1 MSRFLRAT
9 LGGVRRSTSRG
20 LFRRAFDL
28 FLAVVILG
36 LLALLAAR
44 LDRVETLRPAGVA
57 IVNDGDTITI
67 AGEKIRLRGI
77 DAPEYSQ
84 TCLRAGIKYACGRE
98 AREALRKLIGAKPV
112 ACAGWQR
119 DRYGRLL
126 GDCKAGSTDLN
137 RSLVEQGWAVAFG
150 GFEAE
155 ELAAQRA
162 GRGLWAGEFERPR
175 QWRETH
181 GSMVEDDHGRLG
193 TLWGWITGIFGL
205 GGA

>member
-1 MSRFLRAT
+1 MSRFWRAT
-9 LGGVRRSTSRG
+9 SGGVRRSAPRRG
-20 LFRRAFDL
+20 IFRRAFDV

-44 LDRVETLRPAGVA
+44 LDRVETRRPAGAAV
-57 IVNDGDTITI
+57 VNDGDTITI

-84 TCLRAGIKYACGRE
+84 TCMRAGIKYACGRE
-98 AREALRKLIGAKPV
+98 AREALRKLIGGQPV

-126 GDCKAGSTDLN
+126 GECQAGQTDLN

-150 GFEAE
+150 GYETE
-155 ELAAQRA
+155 EDSARRA
-162 GRGLWAGEFERPR
+162 GRGLWAGDFDRPR
-175 QWRETH
+175 QWRDTH
-181 GSMVEDDHGRLG
+181 GSMAEDDHGRLG
-193 TLWGWITGIFGL
+193 AAWNWLRTVLGL
-205 GGA
+205 S

>member
-1 MSRFLRAT
+1 MSRFLRA
-9 LGGVRRSTSRG
+9 GGVRRSAPRG
-20 LFRRAFDL
+20 PFRCAFDV

-44 LDRVETLRPAGVA
+44 LDRVETLRPAGA
-57 IVNDGDTITI
+57 AAVNDGDTITI

-84 TCLRAGIKYACGRE
+84 TCLRAGMKYACGRE

-112 ACAGWQR
+112 ACTGWQR

-126 GDCKAGSTDLN
+126 GECSAGSTDLN
-137 RSLVEQGWAVAFG
+137 RSLVEQGRAVAFG

-155 ELAAQRA
+155 ELAARRA

-175 QWRETH
+175 HWRDTH
-181 GSMVEDDHGRLG
+181 GSMTEDEHDWLDVIWNWLRM
-193 TLWGWITGIFGL
+193 TFGID
-205 GGA
+205 